1 MPILLEDV
9 DAFLL
14 FQWDGAEGLTT
25 PSLDP
30 GFDPYPV
37 PTNSSFSL
45 SSGNMNDVIFP
56 NDPGEYE
63 GLLAFVFFYGIV
75 PVGSYQLPTFSSG
88 WEKLV
93 TTRCLTDIE
102 LVEPAIGET
111 VTPNR
116 DWYKVVGCW
125 ATRYS
130 ETLDLQITGLGPYV
144 AYFGEIHVVGAGADQ
159 EVDIIDTAHYELDLP
174 ASYIQDG
181 VTGPIDVIPD
191 DLDAQDIQHVQPTG
205 PEIGIDTPSLV
216 IQFRD
221 FDAIDKVYFNT
232 ESIDDGYNFF
242 TTFSG
247 SSGLAWWPENSNF
260 VDYDPE
266 TETYDP
272 PYVHPRAVDW
282 PLYAVHDLAMIT
294 IAIPINGAE
303 LGGWVVGSISFG

>member
-1 MPILLEDV
+1 MTILLGDV

-14 FQWDGAEGLTT
+14 FQWVDSEGLTT
-25 PSLDP
+25 PTLDP

-45 SSGNMNDVIFP
+45 SSANMNDVIFP
-56 NDPGEYE
+56 NDPGDYE

-75 PVGSYQLPTFSSG
+75 PVESYQLPTFSSG

-102 LVEPAIGET
+102 LVEPAAGET

-116 DWYKVVGCW
+116 NWYKVVGCW

-130 ETLDLQITGLGPYV
+130 ESLDLQITGLGPYV
-144 AYFGEIHVVGAGADQ
+144 SYFGEIHVVGAGADQ
-159 EVDIIDTAHYELDLP
+159 EVDIIDTAHFELDLP
-174 ASYIQDG
+174 ASYVQDTVG
-181 VTGPIDVIPD
+181 LIDVVPD
-191 DLDAQDIQHVQPTG
+191 DLDTQGISYVQPTG
-205 PEIGIDTPSLV
+205 PQIGIDTPSLI

-232 ESIDDGYNFF
+232 ESVDDGYNFF
-242 TTFSG
+242 TTFAN

-260 VDYDPE
+260 ADYDPDSG
-266 TETYDP
+266 TYDP
-272 PYVHPRAVDW
+272 PYVHPRSIDW
-282 PLYAVHDLAMIT
+282 PIYAVHDLAMIT
-294 IAIPINGAE
+294 IAIPINGAD
-303 LGGWVVGSISFG
+303 LGGWVVGSITFA